1 MALLGLAEVVECSE
15 TVVHELDGVVDV
27 ALLHLVAEVELRH
40 GLRDSNDAEQCSRS
54 DVHVADF
61 LLALSLQLTLLD
73 VASHNVLVKCLRD
86 DRLKLLSLR
95 DE

>member
-1 MALLGLAEVVECSE
+1 MVNIFLAYQSS
-15 TVVHELDGVVDV
+15 
-27 ALLHLVAEVELRH
+27 EVELGH
-40 GLRDSNDAEQCSRS
+40 CLRYSDDSKECSGG

-61 LLALSLQLTLLD
+61 LLALSLQLTLLN